1 MIKKK
6 KLTNQKTRSGHNFK
20 KRMVISAIIISLI
33 MGIVI
38 FITISAVN
46 AEDFGVMGKTWDIK
60 EKDAVVEI
68 QDYLGAMTSGELDEH
83 NQIIKKKVEEKIRNP
98 NPLNVKRT
106 EVARVFSYDPSIVIN
121 EDLKDAK
128 GVVFHKKGTRV
139 NPLDTVSMKY
149 ELIFFDG
156 RDDKQL
162 DYAIN
167 RYNDSE
173 IKPVLILTGGS
184 PIEIEEKYKID
195 AYFDQK
201 GLLIKKFGI
210 IQVPAVIA
218 QDGKVLNIRE
228 VKVD

>member
-1 MIKKK
+1 MAMADKDD
-6 KLTNQKTRSGHNFK
+6 KLVDTFNKWWSITHG
-20 KRMVISAIIISLI
+20 VIA
-33 MGIVI
+33 IVI
-38 FITISAVN
+38 IGILLFVAVKKVN
-46 AEDFGVMGKTWDIK
+46 AEDFGVIGKTWDIK
-60 EKDAVVEI
+60 EKDAIVEI
-68 QDYLGAMTSGELDEH
+68 QDYLKSMPPGELDEH
-83 NQIIKKKVEEKIRNP
+83 NQIIKKKAEEKIRNP
-98 NPLNVKRT
+98 NPINVKRT
-106 EVARVFSYDPSIVIN
+106 EVARVFSYDPSLVLK

-149 ELIFFDG
+149 EVIFFDA
-156 RDDKQL
+156 RDDEQL
-162 DYAIN
+162 EYVLN
-167 RYNDSE
+167 SYNDSE

-184 PIEIEEKYKID
+184 PIEIEEKYQID

-210 IQVPAVIA
+210 RQVPAVIA

>member
-1 MIKKK
+1 MAMADKDD
-6 KLTNQKTRSGHNFK
+6 KLVDTFNKWWSITHG
-20 KRMVISAIIISLI
+20 VIA
-33 MGIVI
+33 IVI
-38 FITISAVN
+38 IGILLFVGLKRVN
-46 AEDFGVMGKTWDIK
+46 AEDFGVIGKTWDIK
-60 EKDAVVEI
+60 EKDAIVEI
-68 QDYLGAMTSGELDEH
+68 QDYLKSMPPGELDEH
-83 NQIIKKKVEEKIRNP
+83 NQIIKKKAEEKIRNP
-98 NPLNVKRT
+98 NPINVKRT
-106 EVARVFSYDPSIVIN
+106 EVARVFSYDPSLVLK

-149 ELIFFDG
+149 EVIFFDA
-156 RDDKQL
+156 RDDEQL
-162 DYAIN
+162 EYVLN
-167 RYNDSE
+167 SYNDSE

-184 PIEIEEKYKID
+184 PIEIEEKYQID

-210 IQVPAVIA
+210 RQVPAVIA